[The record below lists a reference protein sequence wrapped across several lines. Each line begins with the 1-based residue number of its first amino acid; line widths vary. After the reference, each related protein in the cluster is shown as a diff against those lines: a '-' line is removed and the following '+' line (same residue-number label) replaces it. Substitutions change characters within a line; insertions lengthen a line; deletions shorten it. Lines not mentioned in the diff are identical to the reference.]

1 MTSIHPSPFEA
12 SPTPEPGLPLD
23 AQTQERLARIARAR
37 GITVA
42 EALREALQAGT
53 GQLERDHSL
62 RQQLTPKQQ
71 QVLDCLKSGLSVK
84 ESAARL
90 GVSEET
96 VRTHILRIRSR
107 LDCSDLLS
115 LRFQ

>member
-1 MTSIHPSPFEA
+1 MI
-12 SPTPEPGLPLD
+12 PLE
-23 AQTQERLARIARAR
+23 TRTLERLECVARAK
-37 GITVA
+37 GVTIH

-53 GQLERDHSL
+53 CQLERESAA

-84 ESAARL
+84 ESGAKL
-90 GVSEET
+90 GISEET

-115 LRFQ
+115 LRYQ

>member
-1 MTSIHPSPFEA
+1 MASPSPLE
-12 SPTPEPGLPLD
+12 SILPLEAVPLEAD
-23 AQTQERLARIARAR
+23 TLDRLERIARSKGVTMRDAM
-37 GITVA
+37 
-42 EALREALQAGT
+42 REALQTGT
-53 GQLERDHSL
+53 CHLERENAA

-84 ESAARL
+84 ESAANL
-90 GVSEET
+90 GISEET

-115 LRFQ
+115 LRFR